1 MLNTRGITRSQSSR
15 HLPPKYQRVY
25 QVTVQSR
32 PPSKIPEVLPA
43 HNPFATSLQ
52 NTRGITRSQSSCR
65 LPPKYR
71 RIYQVIVQ
79 SPSPSIILEGL
90 PGHCPIATSLQNT
103 GGITRSQSSRPPFTL
118 LPPSKLLECL
128 PGHSPV
134 LPLSHR
140 RLPPKYQRDYQVTIQ
155 SPPSTVTW

>member
-65 LPPKYR
+65 LPPKY
-71 RIYQVIVQ
+71 
-79 SPSPSIILEGL
+79 
-90 PGHCPIATSLQNT
+90 H
-103 GGITRSQSSRPPFTL
+103 
-118 LPPSKLLECL
+118 
-128 PGHSPV
+128 
-134 LPLSHR
+134 
-140 RLPPKYQRDYQVTIQ
+140 RDYQVTVQ
-155 SPPSTVTW
+155 SPPPSRIPEGLPVKSSCCLPSKYCRDYQVTVQLPPSSLLVDILITNQQAFTINL